1 MKKVLYIIL
10 LLAEL
15 VVGALLMSWAWVN
28 IGWLPCVIII
38 AVWAALLAWQV
49 VKLKKNS
56 DAAKARKIKLN
67 IALIMMIPSTSF
79 IITVLWLF
87 IVLASAF

>member
-79 IITVLWLF
+79 IITFLWLF
-87 IVLASAF
+87 IVLASAL

>member
-1 MKKVLYIIL
+1 MKKVLYMIL

-79 IITVLWLF
+79 IITFLWLF
-87 IVLASAF
+87 IVLASAL